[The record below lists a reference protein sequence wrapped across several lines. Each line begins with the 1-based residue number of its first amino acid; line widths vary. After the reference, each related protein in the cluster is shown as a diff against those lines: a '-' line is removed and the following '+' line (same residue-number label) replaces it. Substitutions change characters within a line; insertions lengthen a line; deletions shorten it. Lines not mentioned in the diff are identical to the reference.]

1 MSDGEDE
8 GKPIIRDELG
18 RIAKG
23 SGSLHPGG
31 HYAESSK
38 ARKELA
44 KYVQGSIDMLGKI
57 GTGEKVDGVEVPL
70 RVRVEAAKFIVE
82 RFVARADSEVQGKT
96 ADDNLRAIR
105 ELLSPLTPKN

>member
-1 MSDGEDE
+1 MSDEE

-31 HYAESSK
+31 HYAESAR

-44 KYVQGSIDMLGKI
+44 KYVQGSIETLGTI
-57 GTGEKVDGVEVPL
+57 ATTGKFNDVDVP
-70 RVRVEAAKFIVE
+70 VRVVTEAAKFIVE
-82 RFVARADSEVQGKT
+82 RFVPRADSEVQGAT

-105 ELLSPLTPKN
+105 ELLSGTPKN